1 VADRGVPSFQG
12 RPLDVDPSTYFGDPD
27 LSPVEA
33 TVDAFNALLEHE
45 FSESFALRNRLRWAD
60 YDKFYQNVF
69 PGAVSADGASVSISA
84 YNNATQREN
93 WFNQTDLIWSL
104 RGGSIEHTV
113 LAGVEFGSQ
122 DTDNLRLTGYFP
134 PAAAGGADRTSISV
148 PIANPRN
155 PLPITFRPSAT
166 DANNHS
172 VADIAA
178 LYVQDQIAFS
188 DQWQAILGLR
198 YDRFDID
205 FRNNR
210 TGAQLD
216 NRDNLVS
223 PRAGLIFRPV
233 DPVSLYASYSVAY
246 QPRAGEQLSSLSPT
260 NASLDPEE
268 FRNYEI
274 GAKWD
279 AAPNLSF
286 NAAVFRLD
294 RSNVLVPDPA
304 DATRSILVD
313 GQRTRGV
320 ELELVGEINDYWR
333 VSGGYAWAD
342 GEITR
347 TQSATVPAGNSVAQ
361 LPEHSFTLWNRFEL
375 NAKWGLAVGA
385 IRRGDSFTNT
395 DNRVTLPGY
404 TRVDGA
410 VYYTVND
417 RLRLQLNAENLLDKE
432 YFPNAHTTN
441 NITPGSPR
449 SAWISATLRF

>member
-1 VADRGVPSFQG
+1 M
-12 RPLDVDPSTYFGDPD
+12 
-27 LSPVEA
+27 
-33 TVDAFNALLEHE
+33 
-45 FSESFALRNRLRWAD
+45 
-60 YDKFYQNVF
+60 
-69 PGAVSADGASVSISA
+69 
-84 YNNATQREN
+84 
-93 WFNQTDLIWSL
+93 
-104 RGGSIEHTV
+104 
-113 LAGVEFGSQ
+113 
-122 DTDNLRLTGYFP
+122 
-134 PAAAGGADRTSISV
+134 